1 MARCVLP
8 LRVGLPLALLTGLAL
23 PSVAEAAPGDEER
36 PAGQDDQPGGQ
47 GQDDQPGGQGNQ
59 PIVGPGEVQLETT
72 AAPTDQGRPRRHLV
86 EVGIGP
92 GVYLPDSGGLGVGGI
107 FGRIPLSY
115 QYRLRRDRKG
125 GLTIGLQAPLN
136 FDRDSFGM
144 NIGPV
149 VAWDFYLAQVR
160 NASIYVTPL
169 LSTGYGFTAF
179 LENEVEDA
187 LDDDDD
193 DVAHFW
199 YITLAAELKVMWRN
213 DRIGVFVRP
222 LSFDAWA
229 NDDWVNGNYAPS
241 AGLVFAF

>member
-1 MARCVLP
+1 MSRCVRP
-8 LRVGLPLALLTGLAL
+8 LRLGLPLALLAALAL
-23 PSVAEAAPGDEER
+23 PSAAQAAPGDQE
-36 PAGQDDQPGGQ
+36 PSTGQGNEPGGQ
-47 GQDDQPGGQGNQ
+47 GQGQGNE
-59 PIVGPGEVQLETT
+59 PIIGPGEVQLETT

-115 QYRLRRDRKG
+115 QYRLRPGRKG
-125 GLTIGLQAPLN
+125 GLAFGLQAPLN

-149 VAWDFYLAQVR
+149 VSWDFYLAQVR
-160 NASIYVTPL
+160 NATIYVTPL
-169 LSTGYGFTAF
+169 ISTGYGFTAF
-179 LENEVEDA
+179 LENDVEEA
-187 LDDDDD
+187 LDPEPDD

-199 YITLAAELKVMWRN
+199 YITLAAEVKVMWRD

-241 AGLVFAF
+241 AGLAIAF